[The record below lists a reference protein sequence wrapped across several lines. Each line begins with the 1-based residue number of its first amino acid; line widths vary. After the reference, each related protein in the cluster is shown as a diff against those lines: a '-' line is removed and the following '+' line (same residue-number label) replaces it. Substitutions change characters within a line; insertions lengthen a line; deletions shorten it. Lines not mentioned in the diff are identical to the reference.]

1 MAQCFG
7 LFVIDDIG
15 SGNTIFIIK
24 KPHYKKSLKL
34 FQMATQQ
41 AYPKNVRML
50 ASFLFVSIILTLYLG
65 YIDEGNYSFD
75 GLFKGENL
83 PALFMYVAIFCGL
96 QFFIAKVVLRRYR
109 GQYPIVL
116 SIVLFASFLF
126 ALGMLA

>member
-1 MAQCFG
+1 
-7 LFVIDDIG
+7 
-15 SGNTIFIIK
+15 
-24 KPHYKKSLKL
+24 
-34 FQMATQQ
+34 MATQQ